1 MVDFGKDSLDLKID
15 DLGISFGARNFRYR
29 LHIEGPGV
37 VAVTGP
43 SGAGKSTLFHLLAG
57 FETPERGRIVLN
69 GVDVTH
75 LPPGRRPLTYVFQE
89 HNLFAHLSLFDN
101 VALGISPALR
111 LDAAAR
117 AEVSAAFEA
126 VGLAGFERRKPAD
139 LSGGE
144 KQRAAFARAL
154 LRKRPLLLLDEPFA
168 SLDER
173 LRREMGDLVRSMQRS
188 AAMIVMMI
196 THDRS
201 EIMTIADR
209 VVGIDHGAIAFA
221 GSAAEWTK
229 TGEITD
235 KAASSLK
242 FD

>member
-1 MVDFGKDSLDLKID
+1 MPEFRTDLLDLSVD
-15 DLGISFGARNFRYR
+15 DLAISFGARDFRYH
-29 LHIEGPGV
+29 LHLEGPGV

-57 FETPERGRIVLN
+57 FETPTGGKVTLN
-69 GVDVTH
+69 GRDITGE
-75 LPPGRRPLTYVFQE
+75 PPGRRPLTYVFQE

-101 VALGISPALR
+101 VALGVSPALE

-117 AEVSAAFEA
+117 NEVSRALES

-144 KQRAAFARAL
+144 KQRVAFARAL

-168 SLDER
+168 SLDEA
-173 LRREMGDLVRSMQRS
+173 LRRDMGALVRSMQQS
-188 AAMIVMMI
+188 APAIVMMI

-201 EIMTIADR
+201 EIMRIADR
-209 VVGIDHGAIAFA
+209 VVVVEHGAVSFS
-221 GSAAEWTK
+221 GPAAEWAK
-229 TGEITD
+229 TAEITD
-235 KAASSLK
+235 KAVSSLK
-242 FD
+242 ID

>member
-1 MVDFGKDSLDLKID
+1 MPDSGTEPLELTVADLA
-15 DLGISFGARNFRYR
+15 ISFGARDFRYN
-29 LHIEGPGV
+29 LHIQGPGV
-37 VAVTGP
+37 VALTGP

-57 FETPERGRIVLN
+57 FETPACGRIVLK
-69 GVDVTH
+69 GVDITD
-75 LPPGRRPLTYVFQE
+75 LPSGRRPLTYVFQE
-89 HNLFAHLSLFDN
+89 HNLFPHLSLFDN

-117 AEVSAAFEA
+117 AEVSAALEA
-126 VGLAGFERRKPAD
+126 VGLAGFDRRKPAD

-144 KQRAAFARAL
+144 KQRVAFARAL

-168 SLDER
+168 SLDET
-173 LRREMGDLVRSMQRS
+173 LRRDMGELVRSMQRS

-201 EIMTIADR
+201 EIMRIADH
-209 VVGIDHGAIAFA
+209 VVKIDHGAVVFA
-221 GSAAEWTK
+221 GSAAEWAK
-229 TGEITD
+229 TVEITD

-242 FD
+242 ID

>member
-1 MVDFGKDSLDLKID
+1 MPEFRTDLLDLSVD
-15 DLGISFGARNFRYR
+15 DLAISFDARDFRYH
-29 LHIEGPGV
+29 LHLEGPGV

-57 FETPERGRIVLN
+57 FETPTGGKVTLN
-69 GVDVTH
+69 GRDITGE
-75 LPPGRRPLTYVFQE
+75 PPGRRPLTYVFQE

-101 VALGISPALR
+101 VALGVSPVLK

-117 AEVSAAFEA
+117 NEVSRALES

-144 KQRAAFARAL
+144 KQRVAFARAL

-168 SLDER
+168 SLDEA
-173 LRREMGDLVRSMQRS
+173 LRRDMGALVRSMQQS
-188 AAMIVMMI
+188 APAIVMMI

-201 EIMTIADR
+201 EIMRIADR
-209 VVGIDHGAIAFA
+209 VVVVERGAVSFS
-221 GSAAEWTK
+221 GSAAEWAK
-229 TGEITD
+229 TAEITD
-235 KAASSLK
+235 KAVSSLK
-242 FD
+242 ID